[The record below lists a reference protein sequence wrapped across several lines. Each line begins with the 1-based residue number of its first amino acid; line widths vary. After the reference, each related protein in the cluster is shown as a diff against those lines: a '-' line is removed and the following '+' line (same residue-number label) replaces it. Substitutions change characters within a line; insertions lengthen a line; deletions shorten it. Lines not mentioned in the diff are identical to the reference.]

1 MAVSSYIPQ
10 TLAEMKKVNQVTA
23 ERWIKDNASW
33 VAAMVA
39 KHDSWIKDNA
49 VDLYQAAYDG
59 ELDEIEQ
66 RDKAR
71 DGGTENKLVSNYVQ
85 IIIDDT
91 LVRRV
96 FYCRNIARASNT
108 GRGTRQRGTLDI
120 ADGLNTERSF

>member
-66 RDKAR
+66 RDKV
-71 DGGTENKLVSNYVQ
+71 GTVVQ
-85 IIIDDT
+85 KISWFLT
-91 LVRRV
+91 MSRL
-96 FYCRNIARASNT
+96 S
-108 GRGTRQRGTLDI
+108 
-120 ADGLNTERSF
+120 

>member
-59 ELDEIEQ
+59 ELDEIDSAI
-66 RDKAR
+66 RL
-71 DGGTENKLVSNYVQ
+71 GTAVQ
-85 IIIDDT
+85 KISWFLT
-91 LVRRV
+91 MSRL
-96 FYCRNIARASNT
+96 S
-108 GRGTRQRGTLDI
+108 
-120 ADGLNTERSF
+120 

>member
-1 MAVSSYIPQ
+1 
-10 TLAEMKKVNQVTA
+10 
-23 ERWIKDNASW
+23 
-33 VAAMVA
+33 MVA

-85 IIIDDT
+85 IIIDT
-91 LVRRV
+91 LVDYMLGKSPIYTSKTRTRTTKKQKNV
-96 FYCRNIARASNT
+96 RLSRNTVKR
-108 GRGTRQRGTLDI
+108 L
-120 ADGLNTERSF
+120 

>member
-1 MAVSSYIPQ
+1 MKSREYRKGVIAWRYLRTFRRHWQ
-10 TLAEMKKVNQVTA
+10 KWKKVNQVTA
-23 ERWIKDNASW
+23 ERWIKGNASW

-71 DGGTENKLVSNYVQ
+71 DGGTEISWFLIMSR
-85 IIIDDT
+85 
-91 LVRRV
+91 L
-96 FYCRNIARASNT
+96 S
-108 GRGTRQRGTLDI
+108 
-120 ADGLNTERSF
+120 

>member
-66 RDKAR
+66 RYRFHDHTAAR
-71 DGGTENKLVSNYVQ
+71 IGGSVW
-85 IIIDDT
+85 
-91 LVRRV
+91 
-96 FYCRNIARASNT
+96 
-108 GRGTRQRGTLDI
+108 RG
-120 ADGLNTERSF
+120 

>member
-59 ELDEIEQ
+59 WTKSNSATRL
-66 RDKAR
+66 
-71 DGGTENKLVSNYVQ
+71 GTAVQ
-85 IIIDDT
+85 KISWFLT
-91 LVRRV
+91 MSRL
-96 FYCRNIARASNT
+96 S
-108 GRGTRQRGTLDI
+108 
-120 ADGLNTERSF
+120 

>member
-1 MAVSSYIPQ
+1 M
-10 TLAEMKKVNQVTA
+10 

-49 VDLYQAAYDG
+49 VDLYQAAFDG

-71 DGGTENKLVSNYVQ
+71 DGGTENKLVYFFHFCQCLRN
-85 IIIDDT
+85 
-91 LVRRV
+91 VRRYRHAITPFLYSRLFAV
-96 FYCRNIARASNT
+96 KGCSLASVRVYVSC
-108 GRGTRQRGTLDI
+108 GPHKQ
-120 ADGLNTERSF
+120 E